1 MEHSA
6 GKIVAAVVLLSALV
20 IQRGACEGERCDS
33 DKVYNCYKDA
43 IYKIHLWSDRFSARS
58 AAQNC
63 GWAKN
68 VSACTEGLITIGCT
82 DEVKNRIRI
91 LEEGFDKTRTSVC
104 DPNLFK
110 SLLDWNECYNKEV
123 VDQCLDASHHQIKEL
138 EDSEK
143 FSQKDDECRMIW
155 NEMDCMP
162 LAATGCTQSANLAL
176 EAIRNYGSTRRDIE
190 DCPRSGGGN

>member
-1 MEHSA
+1 MEHPA
-6 GKIVAAVVLLSALV
+6 WKIVATIALLSALL

-43 IYKIHLWSDRFSARS
+43 MYKIHLWSDRFSARS

-68 VSACTEGLITIGCT
+68 VSACTEGLITTGCT
-82 DEVKNRIRI
+82 DEIKGRIRI

-104 DPNLFK
+104 DPNLLK
-110 SLLDWNECYNKEV
+110 SLLDWNECYNQEV
-123 VDQCLDASHHQIKEL
+123 LDQCLDASHHQIREL
-138 EDSEK
+138 EGSGK
-143 FSQKDDECRMIW
+143 FSRKDVECRMIR

-162 LAATGCTQSANLAL
+162 SAATGCPPSTSLAL
-176 EAIRNYGSTRRDIE
+176 EALENYGSTRLDIE
-190 DCPRSGGGN
+190 DCPRPGGGN